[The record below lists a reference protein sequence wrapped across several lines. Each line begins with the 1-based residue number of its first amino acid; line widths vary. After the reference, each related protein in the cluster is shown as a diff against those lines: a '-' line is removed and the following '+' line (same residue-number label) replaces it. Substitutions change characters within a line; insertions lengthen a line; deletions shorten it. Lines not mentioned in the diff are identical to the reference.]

1 MHKLRS
7 TFVIAF
13 MGVDGSGKSTLIKK
27 LNKRLKKKY
36 KRIKYLHLR
45 PYFFLKDTRTVNQNP
60 HGQKLRSKLVS
71 FLIIFN
77 WLFVYRVFF
86 FINLKLKNQ
95 LIIFDR
101 FAHDL
106 LIDKAR
112 YRLNLS
118 QKFTKYILSLF
129 PEPNLWLIL
138 NAPIKLVEKR
148 KKELPTKELKRQM
161 KEYLSFSKKK
171 SNSLIINTSYEIEKN
186 ISLILRKMKS
196 IVELNY

>member
-1 MHKLRS
+1 MHKLSS

-27 LNKRLKKKY
+27 LNKRLKKRY
-36 KRIKYLHLR
+36 KKIKYLHLR
-45 PYFFLKDTRTVNQNP
+45 PYFFLTDTRTVNKNP
-60 HGQKLRSKLVS
+60 HSQKFRSKLVS
-71 FLIIFN
+71 IFIIFN
-77 WLFVYRVFF
+77 WLFVYHIFF
-86 FINLKLKNQ
+86 LINLKLKNH

-101 FAHDL
+101 YAHDL

-118 QKFTKYILSLF
+118 KKFTKYILSLF
-129 PEPNLWLIL
+129 PEPNLWLFL
-138 NAPIKLVEKR
+138 EAPLKLVEKR

-161 KEYLSFSKKK
+161 KEYSSFSKKK
-171 SNSLIINTSYEIEKN
+171 TNSLTVNTSYKIEKN

-196 IVELNY
+196 IV